1 MENIENIPI
10 KAVPNSD
17 SIPNILIL
25 VVIEAIIFF
34 NTSILDI
41 IILINKIENHS
52 GLYKLPNALPTTNNK
67 IPLNS
72 VS

>member
-1 MENIENIPI
+1 MENIEKMPM

-17 SIPNILIL
+17 NIPNILIL

-41 IILINKIENHS
+41 IILINKIENH
-52 GLYKLPNALPTTNNK
+52 
-67 IPLNS
+67 
-72 VS
+72 